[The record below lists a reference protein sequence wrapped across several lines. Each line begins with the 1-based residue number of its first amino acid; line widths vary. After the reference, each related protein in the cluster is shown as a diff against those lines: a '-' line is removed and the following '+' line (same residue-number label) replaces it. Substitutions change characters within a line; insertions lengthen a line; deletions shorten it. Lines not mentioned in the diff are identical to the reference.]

1 MQKDE
6 LVAYWLDT
14 ANRDYQ
20 TVKHLYDSGDYHWSL
35 LMGHLVIEKLL
46 KAVLIACQP
55 EGTSVPRSHD
65 LLLLAEKSGI
75 GMTQRQKDLLDLT
88 TTFNVAARY
97 PDYARWIRASNRR
110 WAATSRRAVIISSEA
125 IHTCLPAEALV
136 LSSLYFAL
144 HSRLCPRYE
153 QPLQRRRP
161 AR

>member
-75 GMTQRQKDLLDLT
+75 GMNRRQKDLLDLT
-88 TTFNVAARY
+88 TTFNAAARY
-97 PDYARWIRASNRR
+97 PDYQQSFYRKCTREYTAERMAEIEEL
-110 WAATSRRAVIISSEA
+110 WAWLTELLKKR
-125 IHTCLPAEALV
+125 
-136 LSSLYFAL
+136 
-144 HSRLCPRYE
+144 
-153 QPLQRRRP
+153 
-161 AR
+161 